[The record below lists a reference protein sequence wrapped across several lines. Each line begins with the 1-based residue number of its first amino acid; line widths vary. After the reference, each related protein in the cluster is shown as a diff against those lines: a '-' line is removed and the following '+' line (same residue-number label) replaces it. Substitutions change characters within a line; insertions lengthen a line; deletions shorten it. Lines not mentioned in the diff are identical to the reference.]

1 MKIYSFNM
9 FIMIILILLLLNT
22 LMKNEVSHRFYILS
36 ILTVS
41 VLWLREKRISVY
53 NFFNF

>member
-41 VLWLREKRISVY
+41 VL
-53 NFFNF
+53 